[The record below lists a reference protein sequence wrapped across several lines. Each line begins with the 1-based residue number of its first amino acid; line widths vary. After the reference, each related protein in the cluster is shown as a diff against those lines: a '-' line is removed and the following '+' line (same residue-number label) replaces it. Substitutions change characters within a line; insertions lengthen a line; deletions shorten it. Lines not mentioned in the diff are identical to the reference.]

1 MTHTDLSHNRQ
12 LIEQAKAQVAHQVSA
27 DIERFCQDNPGQIPV
42 IVWDR
47 SGARD
52 GKLRYR
58 IAKYI
63 DMRP

>member
-1 MTHTDLSHNRQ
+1 MTHTDLSYARQ
-12 LIEQAKAQVAHQVSA
+12 LIEQAKSQVAHQVSS
-27 DIERFCQDNPGQIPV
+27 DIERLCADNPGHIPV

-52 GKLRYR
+52 GEIRYR